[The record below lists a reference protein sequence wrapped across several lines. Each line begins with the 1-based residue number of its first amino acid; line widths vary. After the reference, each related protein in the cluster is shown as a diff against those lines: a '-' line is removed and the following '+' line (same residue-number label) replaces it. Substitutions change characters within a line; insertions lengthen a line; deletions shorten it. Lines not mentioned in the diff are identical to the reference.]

1 MVDDKYW
8 QLLKRSLAD
17 QHRQYLE
24 EVTEP
29 MSLGFDAPEEF
40 VTTKPSIYHSLRMQ
54 PIASLNGQVRVKP
67 ARARKLRNNENK
79 GFQDLI
85 RNYSLP
91 LTTNQGESLYGRH
104 VYPSELYSL
113 NRDFYERHLP
123 DVPNSYKLGWGN
135 KDKYRRL
142 NLYGFTGN
150 APMPQRHTK
159 TTFQPEG
166 ILYGNL
172 DENDI
177 VQLNRKP
184 TTAYSLAQVARAI
197 SPFHETMD
205 VTRLGRN
212 QQELASDIMEAG
224 IPPILAESNVDTT
237 GKNHALPFRI
247 DEVSDVQEAH
257 DPFVQWRPDSLMT
270 SSPEGLE
277 QFTLDNLR
285 RSEPMDIAMR
295 LLKKEPFYQQI
306 RNNLIVDD
314 GEDSPGEYPHDDFL
328 QWAEEHYSR
337 LHEDENHPEEYYNLL
352 EAIEL
357 EKKRRAEGSFDGIGY
372 NEETGFTRSEPME
385 IAMRL
390 LKEEIPYS
398 SRDYPPQEIAVSTG
412 TPLMG
417 SKNSGPAPEVCNMP
431 GCESGLPPVVY
442 RRMANPIRSIDNHEF
457 MCEQCAYKNDM
468 QSLLYHKMLKGEI
481 TLADFAMRLLKE
493 EPLHLQGSNTL
504 ARRAREELET
514 DKTGANSP
522 AYQEMMERMMDIYE
536 PQDETISLEDNLDQ
550 YAQETGINPW
560 RSPPGR
566 EISNKHGGTAKV
578 HLAPLTPIHTQP
590 FYQWQ
595 AKNASEP
602 MKIAM
607 QLLKRELHP
616 GRDIE
621 GYLNADGHYAGE
633 EELYNLNDPEV
644 QNFVN
649 RLHLDK
655 QPPVHLIPETL
666 GLDLGDV
673 APHLRVENRDT
684 KLYHPMMMD
693 EHENLDKFP
702 DRKIV
707 EREGGTKEELVSTS
721 DPTSD
726 VVGVGRTGRTLVSP
740 KPTFQGI
747 PFSEE
752 TGFTRSEP
760 MKIAMQLLKERVSPE
775 AKRHK
780 LEYDKKYESSPERV
794 KYREELNR
802 ERRRRHIM
810 GQGGPDMSHTK
821 DHTIVPEDAHT
832 NRARHFKDKGTLL

>member
-40 VTTKPSIYHSLRMQ
+40 VTSKPSIYHSLRMQ
-54 PIASLNGQVRVKP
+54 PIASLDTGKIRAKP
-67 ARARKLRNNENK
+67 ARARRLYNDENREFQESTRN
-79 GFQDLI
+79 F
-85 RNYSLP
+85 SLP
-91 LTTNQGESLYGRH
+91 LRTNQGEFLYGRH
-104 VYPSELYSL
+104 VYPGELYSL
-113 NRDFYERHLP
+113 NRSFNEKHLP
-123 DVPNSYKLGWGN
+123 DVPNSYKQGWGN
-135 KDKYRRL
+135 NDKFRPL

-150 APMPQRHTK
+150 SPIPQRHTA

-166 ILYGNL
+166 ILYGDL

-184 TTAYSLAQVARAI
+184 ATAYTLAQVARAI
-197 SPFHETMD
+197 SPFHESMNLK
-205 VTRLGRN
+205 RLGRN

-237 GKNHALPFRI
+237 GKTHALPFRI

-285 RSEPMDIAMR
+285 RSEPMDLAM
-295 LLKKEPFYQQI
+295 Q
-306 RNNLIVDD
+306 
-314 GEDSPGEYPHDDFL
+314 
-328 QWAEEHYSR
+328 
-337 LHEDENHPEEYYNLL
+337 
-352 EAIEL
+352 
-357 EKKRRAEGSFDGIGY
+357 
-372 NEETGFTRSEPME
+372 
-385 IAMRL
+385 L
-390 LKEEIPYS
+390 LKEEAPYGS
-398 SRDYPPQEIAVSTG
+398 KDYPPQEIAVSTG

-417 SKNSGPAPEVCNMP
+417 SKNSGPTPEVCNIP

-481 TLADFAMRLLKE
+481 TLAEFTMRLLKE

-514 DKTGANSP
+514 DMTGQNSP

-550 YAQETGINPW
+550 YAQETGKNPW
-560 RSPPGR
+560 RSLPGR
-566 EISNKHGGTAKV
+566 EMPNKHGGTAKV
-578 HLAPLTPIHTQP
+578 HLAPITPIHTQP
-590 FYQWQ
+590 FYDWQ

-602 MKIAM
+602 MDIAM
-607 QLLKRELHP
+607 RLLKMP
-616 GRDIE
+616 
-621 GYLNADGHYAGE
+621 
-633 EELYNLNDPEV
+633 
-644 QNFVN
+644 
-649 RLHLDK
+649 
-655 QPPVHLIPETL
+655 LIPESIKRVSDNRAEAQFQDPITNQVYPMVAEKNPKYGTMNVGIYPNQPGQNLGKPLAIDALDMTDKDIDKDVIEML
-666 GLDLGDV
+666 GLGLSNAELAETIEDNPYYESDMTWTHPKKRRRGYASALYDLVNQLGEQKV
-673 APHLRVENRDT
+673 RP
-684 KLYHPMMMD
+684 
-693 EHENLDKFP
+693 
-702 DRKIV
+702 
-707 EREGGTKEELVSTS
+707 S
-721 DPTSD
+721 DNQTHDGKQLWSK
-726 VVGVGRTGRTLVSP
+726 RMLP
-740 KPTFQGI
+740 KG
-747 PFSEE
+747 
-752 TGFTRSEP
+752 EP
-760 MKIAMQLLKERVSPE
+760 MEIAMQLLKERVSPE
-775 AKRHK
+775 AKQHK

-821 DHTIVPEDAHT
+821 DHTIVPEDSHT